1 MPIQEMWVL
10 SLGQEDLLKK
20 EKATRPSILAWEIP
34 QTEEPGGSSPWGC
47 KESGTTQQLNN
58 NKLNPISGSCYK
70 YKGRK

>member
-47 KESGTTQQLNN
+47 KESGTT
-58 NKLNPISGSCYK
+58 
-70 YKGRK
+70 